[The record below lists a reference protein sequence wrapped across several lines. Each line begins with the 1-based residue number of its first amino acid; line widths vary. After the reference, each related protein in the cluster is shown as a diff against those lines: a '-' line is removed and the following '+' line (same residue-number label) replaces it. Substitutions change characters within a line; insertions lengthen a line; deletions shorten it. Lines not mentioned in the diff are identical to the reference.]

1 MMVVRS
7 LFLRKKKKVKTK
19 CMLFGTNKAS
29 LDLSKSLL
37 VNVRPI
43 NMFTQRGLR
52 LARQIV
58 YRKIGKKSSYT
69 VK

>member
-1 MMVVRS
+1 MI
-7 LFLRKKKKVKTK
+7 
-19 CMLFGTNKAS
+19 FGTSKHD
-29 LDLSKSLL
+29 LDFSKSLIT
-37 VNVRPI
+37 NVRPI

-69 VK
+69 TK